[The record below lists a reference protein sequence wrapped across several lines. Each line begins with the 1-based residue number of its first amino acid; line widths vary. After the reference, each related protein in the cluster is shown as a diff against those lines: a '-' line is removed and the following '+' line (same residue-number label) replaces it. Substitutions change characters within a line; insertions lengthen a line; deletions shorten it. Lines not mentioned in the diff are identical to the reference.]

1 MLLLLFLIGSYK
13 ALLLLFI
20 IFDKFLKR
28 AIKST
33 SS

>member
-1 MLLLLFLIGSYK
+1 MLLLLFLIKSYK

-20 IFDKFLKR
+20 VFNEFLKR
-28 AIKST
+28 VIKST